1 MSRLA
6 STTKAYADAVCE
18 VGAKLDIPVVNL
30 WKAFMERA
38 NFKMDAWKLGDPL
51 PGSLDVTQNDAL
63 VELMYDGMR
72 VSLQGT

>member
-1 MSRLA
+1 VSRLA